1 MLLLKEFL
9 RLRRLRKLLKDL
21 ILHLLKNKSF
31 LTQDEYQKVLT
42 FKCPHLIPFLQSSN
56 KVQILE
62 NLQLE
67 SYLHHPTN
75 KLMSAQPDNEE
86 QLHNNIQPPSTKAS
100 NQSHKKCKL
109 NVDPLLKFLR
119 KTTSAISHLATKCRS
134 KRSSSQ
140 FKKTLLKV
148 RETLLRERSLRKRP
162 RKKLPPISSTFK
174 NP

>member
-21 ILHLLKNKSF
+21 ILHLLKNKSL

-86 QLHNNIQPPSTKAS
+86 
-100 NQSHKKCKL
+100 
-109 NVDPLLKFLR
+109 
-119 KTTSAISHLATKCRS
+119 
-134 KRSSSQ
+134 
-140 FKKTLLKV
+140 
-148 RETLLRERSLRKRP
+148 
-162 RKKLPPISSTFK
+162 
-174 NP
+174 